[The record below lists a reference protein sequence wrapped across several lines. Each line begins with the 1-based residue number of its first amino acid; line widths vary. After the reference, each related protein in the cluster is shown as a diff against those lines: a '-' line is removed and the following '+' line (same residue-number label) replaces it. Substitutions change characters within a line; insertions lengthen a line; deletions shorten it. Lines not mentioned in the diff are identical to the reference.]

1 LSDPGDGEAR
11 WAPLGRALLDY
22 HCGAT
27 EAELTVH
34 TNLWEDEPTRVEEFY
49 RPEEIELPE
58 IERRALSLCRGK
70 VLDVGAGAGRHV
82 LELQRTGL
90 EVVAVDVNRDA
101 IEVMR
106 DRGVRDAR
114 IGDIDAAGAEEYDTI
129 LLMMHGIG
137 LVGDLEGLEAFLD
150 RARRRLRPN
159 GQILCDSADLQ
170 AVIPETWEEFG
181 GHDTPEGRY
190 LGEVTF
196 RLSYGE
202 MEGAPYP
209 WLFVDAQ
216 TFERFAEAAD
226 FSFTVEAR
234 GARGAYLARLIRT

>member
-1 LSDPGDGEAR
+1 MSDSGDGGAI

-22 HCGAT
+22 HHGAT
-27 EAELTVH
+27 DAELTVH

-70 VLDVGAGAGRHV
+70 VLDLGAGAGRHV
-82 LELQRTGL
+82 LELQHMGL

-101 IEVMR
+101 VEVMR

-170 AVIPETWEEFG
+170 AVIPEAWEEFG
-181 GHDTPEGRY
+181 GLRNPEGRY

-209 WLFVDAQ
+209 WLFVDTQ
-216 TFERFAEAAD
+216 TLKRFAEAAD

-234 GARGAYLARLIRT
+234 GGRGAYLARLICT